1 MVANKL
7 FKKSVFILLF
17 IVSAAFTFAQKV
29 GDRNYKLVSINGE
42 KVYRWMECLEVVEY
56 YENGTIRTYNKK
68 YDYDTFSD
76 HLGQRNWAVTNPEKC
91 CIDYIKTTKLDYTD
105 GAGNPIINTTLKR
118 FSNGKLVY
126 ERSIGGDG
134 WYTAF
139 YEYNVNGRAIIK
151 KLEEYAV
158 SYYEEYDSKGN
169 LVSLTE
175 KKGDFYDGT
184 WFEYDKEGKPFRY
197 FTKENG
203 WENLTEDKKMFEINS
218 GVYTIINF
226 EDKNPLKELK
236 IESIPDS
243 YWKGNITYWINYT
256 SPTSYQGFNG
266 MQFEINPKGQLVSY
280 KTEYYAGTPSG
291 RDSGYKLTEQYEY
304 DSEGRE
310 TVYKYS
316 DFSDNLDNVFCEEHY
331 DYNKKGNKVRYTAT
345 FFDWEWEGSEKR
357 FFEKNV
363 EKGTFNAKGN
373 KSHFTDTE
381 GNEGY
386 YFYEYY
392 PSGAVKTRRKYKYLT
407 LEKEEY

>member
-17 IVSAAFTFAQKV
+17 MISAAFTFAQKV
-29 GDRNYKLVSINGE
+29 DDRNYKLVSINGE
-42 KVYRWMECLEVVEY
+42 KVYRWMDCIEVFEY
-56 YENGTIRTYNKK
+56 NENGTIKTHDSKFEYKS
-68 YDYDTFSD
+68 FPD
-76 HLGQRNWAVTNPEKC
+76 HAGQRNWAVTKPEDC

-105 GAGNPIINTTLKR
+105 GDGNPIINTTLKR

-134 WYTAF
+134 WYTSI
-139 YEYNVNGRAIIK
+139 YEYNVNGA
-151 KLEEYAV
+151 AV
-158 SYYEEYDSKGN
+158 TESYSGNGLGFYNEYDAKGN
-169 LVSLTE
+169 VIYTDDFWTE
-175 KKGDFYDGT
+175 GFNGSA
-184 WFEYDKEGKPFRY
+184 WFEYDKQGKPYRF

-203 WENLTEDKKMFEINS
+203 WQNLTEGITFSFSGWDKTKISF
-218 GVYTIINF
+218 
-226 EDKNPLKELK
+226 KELK
-236 IESIPDS
+236 IESIPES
-243 YWKGNITYWINYT
+243 YWKGNITYWINNYSST
-256 SPTSYQGFNG
+256 AYQGSYG

-316 DFSDNLDNVFCEEHY
+316 DFSDHVFCEEHY
-331 DYNKKGNKVRYTAT
+331 YYNKKGDKVRYTT
-345 FFDWEWEGSEKR
+345 TYFGWDWDKKEKSL
-357 FFEKNV
+357 EETHV

-407 LEKEEY
+407 FEEKEY

>member
-29 GDRNYKLVSINGE
+29 GDRNYKLVSIDGE
-42 KVYRWMECLEVVEY
+42 KVYRWMECLDVVEY
-56 YENGTIRTYNKK
+56 YENGTIRSYNKK
-68 YDYDTFSD
+68 YNYDTFSD
-76 HLGQRNWAVTNPEKC
+76 HLGQRNWAVTNPDNC

-105 GAGNPIINTTLKR
+105 GAGNPIINTTVKR

-126 ERSIGGDG
+126 ERSLGGDG
-134 WYTAF
+134 FYTSF
-139 YEYNVNGRAIIK
+139 YEYNVNGKAITIDS
-151 KLEEYAV
+151 EGNGF
-158 SYYEEYDSKGN
+158 SYYNEYDAKGN
-169 LVSLTE
+169 RIYTNDFYY
-175 KKGDFYDGT
+175 GDFYGSA

-197 FTKENG
+197 FTEKNG
-203 WENLTEDKKMFEINS
+203 WENLTEELLSYLDYGGKLS
-218 GVYTIINF
+218 
-226 EDKNPLKELK
+226 LKELK
-236 IESIPDS
+236 KESIPDS

-256 SPTSYQGFNG
+256 SPTSYQGSNG
-266 MQFEINPKGQLVSY
+266 MQFEITPKGQVVSY
-280 KTEYYAGTPSG
+280 KTKYEQLSMREYSELKHSG
-291 RDSGYKLTEQYEY
+291 RDSEYKLTEQYEY

-310 TVYKYS
+310 SVYKYS
-316 DFSDNLDNVFCEEHY
+316 DFSDHVFCEEHY

-345 FFDWEWEGSEKR
+345 FFDWEWEEKR
-357 FFEKNV
+357 FVEKNV

-407 LEKEEY
+407 FEEKEY

>member
-7 FKKSVFILLF
+7 FKKTVFILLF

-42 KVYRWMECLEVVEY
+42 KVYRWMECLDVVEY

-68 YDYDTFSD
+68 YDYDAFSD
-76 HLGQRNWAVTNPEKC
+76 HLGQRNWAVTNPDNC

-105 GAGNPIINTTLKR
+105 GAGNPIINTTVKR

-139 YEYNVNGRAIIK
+139 YEYNVNGKAITIDSDGNGF
-151 KLEEYAV
+151 EDYN
-158 SYYEEYDSKGN
+158 EYDAKGN
-169 LVSLTE
+169 LIYTVNFYYE
-175 KKGDFYDGT
+175 DFYGGA

-197 FTKENG
+197 FTKKKG
-203 WENLTEDKKMFEINS
+203 WENLTEELLSYLDRGKLS
-218 GVYTIINF
+218 
-226 EDKNPLKELK
+226 LKELK

-243 YWKGNITYWINYT
+243 YWKGNITYWI
-256 SPTSYQGFNG
+256 NG

-310 TVYKYS
+310 SVYKYS
-316 DFSDNLDNVFCEEHY
+316 DFSDHVFCEEHY

-345 FFDWEWEGSEKR
+345 FFAREWDEK
-357 FFEKNV
+357 ENV